1 MQEPR
6 LFQIFIDKLNNL
18 QIPYMVT
25 GSVASIVYGEPRLT
39 HDIDIVLTFPLN
51 FIDKFCSS
59 FPDSDFYCPPKDI
72 IRDEILRENRG
83 HCNIIHYKSGFKAD
97 IYFAGNDNFQHWA
110 LENIK
115 IFKFHKI
122 KIPIAPPE
130 YVIIK
135 KLEFYKEGNAT
146 KHITDIRA
154 IIKYSY
160 ELLNISLLETYIKQ
174 FGLQNQWEFCTQQ

>member
-83 HCNIIHYKSGFKAD
+83 IVILFITNLVLKRIFILPAMITFNIGHLKILKYLNSIKS
-97 IYFAGNDNFQHWA
+97 
-110 LENIK
+110 
-115 IFKFHKI
+115 
-122 KIPIAPPE
+122 
-130 YVIIK
+130 
-135 KLEFYKEGNAT
+135 
-146 KHITDIRA
+146 
-154 IIKYSY
+154 KY
-160 ELLNISLLETYIKQ
+160 LLLLRNM
-174 FGLQNQWEFCTQQ
+174 LL